1 MADPSVFDAIR
12 IPTGGLIALDN
23 RALHFAMQPVHYV
36 IRLTHIVSMGAFFG
50 AIVLLDLRLLG
61 WRGTVPLRPF
71 AEHVLPWLYATFGV
85 AVATG
90 VCLFL
95 YDPVHVGSHAY
106 FAPKLLLVALA
117 LGNALLF
124 HRTSYLTALAAERVV
139 PTSARL
145 AGLLSLA
152 LWTGVV
158 VCSSLNVEPMPKVL
172 LR

>member
-1 MADPSVFDAIR
+1 MADPSVFDALR
-12 IPTGGLIALDN
+12 IPTERLIALDN
-23 RALHFAMQPVHYV
+23 RTLHFALQPVHYV
-36 IRLTHIVSMGAFFG
+36 IRLAHVLSMGAFFG

-61 WRGTVPLRPF
+61 WRGTVALRPF

-90 VCLFL
+90 IALFL
-95 YDPVHVGSHAY
+95 YDPVHIGTHAY
-106 FAPKLLLVALA
+106 FSPKLLLVALA
-117 LGNALLF
+117 IANALLF
-124 HRTSYLTALAAERVV
+124 HRTSYLTAIAAERVM
-139 PTSARL
+139 PFSARM

-158 VCSSLNVEPMPKVL
+158 VCSSLNVEPMPKVF